1 MVQGVLVSGA
11 MMSGA
16 MVSCVMVCGNHETES
31 VAGNEDLGVGN
42 WELGLVVKLRC
53 YRIGQW

>member
-1 MVQGVLVSGA
+1 MVKDVLVSDA

-42 WELGLVVKLRC
+42 LPLGFVKLRFH
-53 YRIGQW
+53 RIGQW